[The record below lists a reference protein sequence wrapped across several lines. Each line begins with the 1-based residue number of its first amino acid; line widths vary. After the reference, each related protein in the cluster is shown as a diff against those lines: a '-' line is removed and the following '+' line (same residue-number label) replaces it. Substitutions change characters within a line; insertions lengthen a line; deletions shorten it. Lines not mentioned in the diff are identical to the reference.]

1 MVDEKRDVLRPF
13 TQWRQFNG
21 KNAEPVEE
29 VGAKF
34 TIVDHLSEITM
45 CGADHA
51 HISVNRGGTAETFE
65 LSFLDDT
72 KKFWLQL
79 KRKVADL
86 VQKQS
91 AVVSPLKPSNTARDR
106 AGEGA
111 TLMSEQFAFQQ
122 TGRNSGAVHLHKGAI
137 RSVAALVN
145 GFSNQFLACSCFPVD
160 QDRGVGR
167 RYDPHHSEDASESRA
182 STDNGRHSAAAE
194 FPAFEGHIRRR
205 RIPDVKGCLMVN

>member
-1 MVDEKRDVLRPF
+1 
-13 TQWRQFNG
+13 
-21 KNAEPVEE
+21 
-29 VGAKF
+29 
-34 TIVDHLSEITM
+34 M

-51 HISVNRGGTAETFE
+51 HIGVNRGGTAETFE
-65 LSFLDDT
+65 LSFLDDA
-72 KKFWLQL
+72 KNFGLQL
-79 KRKVADL
+79 ERKVADL

-111 TLMSEQFAFQQ
+111 TLMSEQFAFEQ

-167 RYDPHHSEDASESRA
+167 RNDPHHSEDASESRA
-182 STDNGRHSAAAE
+182 STDNGRHSADAE
-194 FPAFEGHIRRR
+194 FVVIERNVCRR
-205 RIPDVKGCLMVN
+205 RILHSKERGIVDRRHFS